1 VTVIEEK
8 GTMEASPTEKR
19 IDDLSGRVSRFEG
32 RFERFEDKVDGHFE
46 KLEARLDGV
55 ATKEQ
60 MNERFDVVDGRFAMV
75 GTRLEM
81 VDGRFDV
88 VDTRLERMEARFDR
102 WDKIVTAVGVS
113 IAGGVVSI
121 AGTVVY
127 KVLGL

>member
-1 VTVIEEK
+1 VTVIEEE

-19 IDDLSGRVSRFEG
+19 IDDLSGR
-32 RFERFEDKVDGHFE
+32 GHFE

-88 VDTRLERMEARFDR
+88 VDTRLDRLEARFDR